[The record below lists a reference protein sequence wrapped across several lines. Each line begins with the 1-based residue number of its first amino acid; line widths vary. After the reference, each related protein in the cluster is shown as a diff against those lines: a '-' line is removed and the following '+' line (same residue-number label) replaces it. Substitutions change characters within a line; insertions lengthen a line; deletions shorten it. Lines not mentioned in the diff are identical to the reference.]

1 MTEYVTDP
9 PRKATERRKG
19 AERRQ
24 VSDRRE
30 EVRFEPGK
38 DSNRRVGRDRRRQ
51 GGWNGAYLR

>member
-1 MTEYVTDP
+1 MTEYLTHP
-9 PRKATERRKG
+9 AKPAERRKG

-38 DSNRRVGRDRRRQ
+38 DSNRRGGKDRRRQ